1 MKEKLKSRKLWIA
14 IGGVLTVVL
23 TDWASLSP
31 ELADNL
37 VTGLVTIVV
46 AYVGGQSIVDAAK
59 EAMVGKDKSSETH
72 KPLG

>member
-1 MKEKLKSRKLWIA
+1 MKEKLKSRKLWVA

-31 ELADNL
+31 EFADHL
-37 VTGLVTIVV
+37 VTDLVTIVL
-46 AYVGGQSIVDAAK
+46 AYVGGQSILDAAK
-59 EAMVGKDKSSETH
+59 EAMVGKDKSPETH